1 MADLLWLEEFY
12 VTRQNKAIK
21 LTEDLIKD
29 LQKLVISEKGMS
41 VGNLETTILRLCE
54 IINLIR

>member
-29 LQKLVISEKGMS
+29 LQKLVVSEKGMS

-54 IINLIR
+54 IVNLIR

>member
-41 VGNLETTILRLCE
+41 IGNLETTILRLCE
-54 IINLIR
+54 IINLIK

>member
-1 MADLLWLEEFY
+1 M
-12 VTRQNKAIK
+12 TRQNKAIK
-21 LTEDLIKD
+21 LTENLIKD

-54 IINLIR
+54 IVNLIK